1 MRLYVHYEPSDEAL
15 AWTKRLNLPPV
26 DEASAC
32 PSVRSVLR
40 CFFTAYNAKFRS
52 KLPPE
57 PENVDVYVEY
67 HKNAASRRLLQS
79 LDVSV
84 AQIGSS
90 GGCTDKILLRSGKT
104 CDFELVVVP
113 KEPQRKVLGP
123 EPPQALRTKIKCLPR
138 SESSEEDDRDPKLRR
153 VLELAATYMKQ
164 RKFRAARDIYT
175 DVVME
180 KHPLNAEAL
189 VALGEILMANG
200 KHEEAVENYFLK
212 CWKAHGGDTCAWK
225 AHAKVAFTAGLRLA
239 ECYVELGTLN
249 EAVRVLDEVQT
260 FLRWNS
266 VTNSGESKRKV
277 FFPDA
282 DERLLME
289 EQMDVLKAR
298 ALYDTKSFENQETA
312 ISLIMHLLPDLTA
325 PTLNL
330 DALLLYAGM
339 AHDRG
344 KKSEALSMALRVLV
358 GKSNDRAV
366 KRTFVSFLKDSG
378 WMERLK
384 SAVPPCGPSAA
395 AAYAFIAT
403 ILKDF
408 GAVEKAILCFQLAQD
423 SDPLNASYALNHAHA
438 LEACCRYTEAFHVLT
453 TFFRKNCTLNIGT
466 GGDETPKLM
475 AGSFV
480 EILDRAKAW
489 EGEHNSKQA
498 ADMPNN
504 IKEGRWRV
512 EWISGDEGY
521 AKVTPPASES
531 KLPMGNVKV
540 APLNLQTVQAN
551 KKTSAT
557 LSDAELDLLACFFTI
572 VKILFINDRLL
583 VLPALIRVLEPLRL
597 GRELHRTTIRNEQA
611 YYACIAQ
618 LLSVEKALV
627 MSPPASPDA
636 SIDAIYV
643 CGDSHTL
650 ATAWREI
657 NVEDRSILLRPALVT
672 GLKHWHLRK
681 ESTFYPKLNFWRV
694 LANIPNRS
702 RVIFLFGEI
711 DCRVGIL
718 EAVEKCKYET
728 IEEGMKHTIDIFM
741 DVLSDVVEKY
751 AFDVYIH
758 PVVPVLDETRLLVI
772 QYNKLFEKRVVK
784 SSICKWL
791 DFFDELV
798 CEDPPK
804 LRPNFRLDGTH
815 MHPSYLSTLAAA
827 FKRTESR

>member
-67 HKNAASRRLLQS
+67 HQNAASRRLLQS

-277 FFPDA
+277 FF
-282 DERLLME
+282 
-289 EQMDVLKAR
+289 
-298 ALYDTKSFENQETA
+298 
-312 ISLIMHLLPDLTA
+312 LT
-325 PTLNL
+325 PTN
-330 DALLLYAGM
+330 G
-339 AHDRG
+339 
-344 KKSEALSMALRVLV
+344 
-358 GKSNDRAV
+358 
-366 KRTFVSFLKDSG
+366 
-378 WMERLK
+378 
-384 SAVPPCGPSAA
+384 C
-395 AAYAFIAT
+395 
-403 ILKDF
+403 
-408 GAVEKAILCFQLAQD
+408 
-423 SDPLNASYALNHAHA
+423 
-438 LEACCRYTEAFHVLT
+438 
-453 TFFRKNCTLNIGT
+453 
-466 GGDETPKLM
+466 
-475 AGSFV
+475 
-480 EILDRAKAW
+480 
-489 EGEHNSKQA
+489 
-498 ADMPNN
+498 
-504 IKEGRWRV
+504 
-512 EWISGDEGY
+512 
-521 AKVTPPASES
+521 
-531 KLPMGNVKV
+531 
-540 APLNLQTVQAN
+540 
-551 KKTSAT
+551 
-557 LSDAELDLLACFFTI
+557 
-572 VKILFINDRLL
+572 
-583 VLPALIRVLEPLRL
+583 
-597 GRELHRTTIRNEQA
+597 
-611 YYACIAQ
+611 
-618 LLSVEKALV
+618 
-627 MSPPASPDA
+627 
-636 SIDAIYV
+636 
-643 CGDSHTL
+643 
-650 ATAWREI
+650 
-657 NVEDRSILLRPALVT
+657 
-672 GLKHWHLRK
+672 
-681 ESTFYPKLNFWRV
+681 
-694 LANIPNRS
+694 
-702 RVIFLFGEI
+702 
-711 DCRVGIL
+711 
-718 EAVEKCKYET
+718 
-728 IEEGMKHTIDIFM
+728 
-741 DVLSDVVEKY
+741 
-751 AFDVYIH
+751 
-758 PVVPVLDETRLLVI
+758 
-772 QYNKLFEKRVVK
+772 
-784 SSICKWL
+784 
-791 DFFDELV
+791 
-798 CEDPPK
+798 
-804 LRPNFRLDGTH
+804 
-815 MHPSYLSTLAAA
+815 
-827 FKRTESR
+827 